1 MAAIRAAAL
10 GTLRGLLRVYA
21 IPYSTN
27 VERVSLALAHKGVA
41 AEAVVVDAADRGE
54 VVRVSGQDLVPVL
67 DHDGRIVADSPVI
80 LAYLEER
87 FPDPPLY
94 PREEARRAEVEVF
107 VDWFNLVWKRWP
119 NEINDGVADRSRALA
134 GSRDRFEAMLDRRD
148 YLMGDFG
155 VADCVA
161 FPFLKY
167 ALLPPAADDPD
178 SFHRVLAEHLRLVDG
193 YPRLRDWIRRV
204 DERPRAL

>member
-1 MAAIRAAAL
+1 MAAILAAAL

>member
-1 MAAIRAAAL
+1 MIRVFTIA
-10 GTLRGLLRVYA
+10 
-21 IPYSTN
+21 YSTN
-27 VERVSLALAHKGVA
+27 VERVSLALAHKGLE
-41 AEAVVVDAADRGE
+41 AEAVVCDAADRSE
-54 VVRVSGQDLVPVL
+54 IRRVSGQDLVPVL
-67 DHDGRIVADSPVI
+67 EHDGRIVVDSPVI

-87 FPDPPLY
+87 FPEPPLY
-94 PREEARRAEVEVF
+94 PAGAARRAEVEAF

-119 NEINDGVADRSRALA
+119 NEINDGVADRSRELA
-134 GSRDRFEAMLDRRD
+134 GSRDRFEALLDGREH
-148 YLMGDFG
+148 LMGDFG

-178 SFHRVLAEHLRLVDG
+178 RFHRVLADHLRLGDG
-193 YPRLRDWIRRV
+193 YPRLREWIRRV

>member
-1 MAAIRAAAL
+1 M
-10 GTLRGLLRVYA
+10 LRVYA

-41 AEAVVVDAADRGE
+41 AEAVMVDAADRGE

-67 DHDGRIVADSPVI
+67 DHDGRFVADSPVI
-80 LAYLEER
+80 LAYLEEQ

-94 PREEARRAEVEVF
+94 PREAARRAEVEVF

-119 NEINDGVADRSRALA
+119 NEINDGVADRSRELA

-148 YLMGDFG
+148 HLMGDFG

-167 ALLPPAADDPD
+167 ALLPPPADDPD
-178 SFHRVLAEHLRLVDG
+178 SFHRVLAEHLRLGDG